1 MKLRYIFA
9 TIAAVAALSACNADM
24 DYDIVAPI
32 LSKPD
37 ASSIQASL
45 QGDNYVISWP
55 AGNQNMQVTRYAN
68 GTKSGT
74 EVVTGGTYTHYA
86 VETNVANSYVL
97 KYTDGTNFSEGVVL
111 NYTRPGAARFS
122 GIQMSQL
129 EKVGGYDAYVEWNPN
144 PTATTTHFVATNGAD
159 RTINET
165 LMANVTNYTI
175 KDVVQGETWTVT
187 LTAENN
193 EGRSLPTTSSLRIG
207 KTAIGYLSVFDTPEE
222 LVANGDDDD
231 ASAWLWFHETYPTGT
246 FVPFSSITSADVL
259 EPYRVLWWMRDL
271 DDNSSVWEMPEVV
284 MNATPAVRQ
293 WYKDGGSL
301 LLWAHAT
308 PYIGTLGRLDMDM
321 LKNNDNAINTAPG
334 GYNPDVWKMAC
345 MLNCGGFVKDYST
358 HAVFR
363 GLEVEDNGTT
373 KLIAFKGAG
382 WTEDHN
388 CLFFNIPS
396 ALTGLGNQ
404 DEASLTMLNNKFG
417 IYPLG
422 TWDSQI
428 WWVSQLNVWEA
439 QQGDTDFQGTVICV
453 GNGGLNFSMKN
464 DDGTPDISAHPH
476 NNAFQENILT
486 FAKNALEYLKTR

>member
-45 QGDNYVISWP
+45 QGDNYVITWP

-165 LMANVTNYTI
+165 LMANVNNYTI

-193 EGRSLPTTSSLRIG
+193 EGRSLPATSSLRIG

-308 PYIGTLGRLDMDM
+308 PYIGTLGRLEMDM

-345 MLNCGGFVKDYST
+345 MLNCGVFVKDYST

-388 CLFFNIPS
+388 CLYFNIPS

-404 DEASLTMLNNKFG
+404 DEACLTMLNNKFG

-439 QQGDTDFQGTVICV
+439 QQGDTEFQGTVICV

-464 DDGTPDISAHPH
+464 DDGTPDISAHPQ
-476 NNAFQENILT
+476 NNKFQDNILT

>member
-187 LTAENN
+187 LTADF
-193 EGRSLPTTSSLRIG
+193 GL
-207 KTAIGYLSVFDTPEE
+207 A
-222 LVANGDDDD
+222 LV
-231 ASAWLWFHETYPTGT
+231 P
-246 FVPFSSITSADVL
+246 
-259 EPYRVLWWMRDL
+259 RDL
-271 DDNSSVWEMPEVV
+271 SNRYLRSI
-284 MNATPAVRQ
+284 Q
-293 WYKDGGSL
+293 Q
-301 LLWAHAT
+301 HHF
-308 PYIGTLGRLDMDM
+308 GRR
-321 LKNNDNAINTAPG
+321 T
-334 GYNPDVWKMAC
+334 
-345 MLNCGGFVKDYST
+345 
-358 HAVFR
+358 R
-363 GLEVEDNGTT
+363 
-373 KLIAFKGAG
+373 
-382 WTEDHN
+382 
-388 CLFFNIPS
+388 
-396 ALTGLGNQ
+396 AL
-404 DEASLTMLNNKFG
+404 
-417 IYPLG
+417 PR
-422 TWDSQI
+422 
-428 WWVSQLNVWEA
+428 
-439 QQGDTDFQGTVICV
+439 
-453 GNGGLNFSMKN
+453 
-464 DDGTPDISAHPH
+464 
-476 NNAFQENILT
+476 
-486 FAKNALEYLKTR
+486 ALVDARPRR

>member
-193 EGRSLPTTSSLRIG
+193 EGRSLPATSSLRIG

-222 LVANGDDDD
+222 LIANGDDDELRLGSGSTRPIQPAPSFHSA
-231 ASAWLWFHETYPTGT
+231 ASLRPT
-246 FVPFSSITSADVL
+246 FSSLTACSGGCATSTTTA
-259 EPYRVLWWMRDL
+259 P
-271 DDNSSVWEMPEVV
+271 
-284 MNATPAVRQ
+284 
-293 WYKDGGSL
+293 
-301 LLWAHAT
+301 
-308 PYIGTLGRLDMDM
+308 LGRC
-321 LKNNDNAINTAPG
+321 P
-334 GYNPDVWKMAC
+334 
-345 MLNCGGFVKDYST
+345 
-358 HAVFR
+358 
-363 GLEVEDNGTT
+363 
-373 KLIAFKGAG
+373 KL
-382 WTEDHN
+382 
-388 CLFFNIPS
+388 S
-396 ALTGLGNQ
+396 
-404 DEASLTMLNNKFG
+404 
-417 IYPLG
+417 
-422 TWDSQI
+422 
-428 WWVSQLNVWEA
+428 
-439 QQGDTDFQGTVICV
+439 
-453 GNGGLNFSMKN
+453 
-464 DDGTPDISAHPH
+464 
-476 NNAFQENILT
+476 
-486 FAKNALEYLKTR
+486 